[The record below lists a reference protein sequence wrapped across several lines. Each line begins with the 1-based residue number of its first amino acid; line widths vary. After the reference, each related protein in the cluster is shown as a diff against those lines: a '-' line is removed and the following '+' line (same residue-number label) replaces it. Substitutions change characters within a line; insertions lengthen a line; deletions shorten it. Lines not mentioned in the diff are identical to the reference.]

1 MLLAYAA
8 AGRQR
13 PGPAVGSVTA
23 VGYLGFVAGPVVV
36 GWISAVAGQRA
47 GLLLLAVAAC
57 FVAVALSVSRRRLS
71 SRASGGDPAAT

>member
-1 MLLAYAA
+1 LLLAYVA

-23 VGYLGFVAGPVVV
+23 VGYLGFVAGPAVV
-36 GWISAVAGQRA
+36 GWISAAWGQRG

-57 FVAVALSVSRRRLS
+57 FVGAV
-71 SRASGGDPAAT
+71 PAAARMRRVKT